1 MDGSAA
7 AATTT
12 IDYSGLLTQITRAN
26 AGQAY
31 SVIANAPF
39 KNTVDMGLLFLGFI
53 VVYIVDDKTNEIQL
67 KATSRTEEYKL
78 AVEKFDFKPTSYHL
92 SFDKDKHNT
101 IVQAIATGKP
111 QTTCDWVTLNRG
123 ETAPEVVRIN
133 QANSGIACSII
144 YPLKSAVKGALM
156 YNYYQYQEQIGS
168 PQQSFMEHYTKL
180 VSTYLESHP
189 IQ

>member
-1 MDGSAA
+1 MDSSAE
-7 AATTT
+7 ATN
-12 IDYSGLLTQITRAN
+12 IDYDGLLAQITRAN
-26 AGQAY
+26 ARQTY

-78 AVEKFDFKPTSYHL
+78 AVERFAFKPKSYHL
-92 SFDKDKHNT
+92 NFDKDKHNT

-123 ETAPEVVRIN
+123 ETPHDVVRIN

-144 YPLKSAVKGALM
+144 YPFSSAVKGAMM
-156 YNYYQYQEQIGS
+156 YNYYQYQEQLGS
-168 PQQSFMEHYTKL
+168 PQWAFMDRYTEL
-180 VSTYLESHP
+180 VSTYLGSHH
-189 IQ
+189 I